1 MQTSYRVMIVLLAVP
16 ALLACGAA
24 GVISAAPARADAVV
38 YPVDVTV
45 QPGDNLTTAADALAY
60 AHGICDRIAQG
71 RGDADVMGR
80 GQLPIPQPLIAGRT
94 P

>member
-60 AHGICDRIAQG
+60 AHGFVTA
-71 RGDADVMGR
+71 
-80 GQLPIPQPLIAGRT
+80 LPKAAGM
-94 P
+94 PM